1 MLSKKFSFAAI
12 STVIFLSCVA
22 ANASAGQVLTCE
34 KRNAPQRSILS
45 VEAEDLKATAT
56 FNAIVKSGNN
66 TATANPASSNA
77 LGVVEFDFDSNPKN
91 ILAGANAIGSNF
103 IVGGTA
109 SVVVTDANGN
119 SVASATANCKVR

>member
-12 STVIFLSCVA
+12 KNRTTNGSTVIFLSCVA

-56 FNAIVKSGNN
+56 FNAIVKSGN
-66 TATANPASSNA
+66 
-77 LGVVEFDFDSNPKN
+77 
-91 ILAGANAIGSNF
+91 
-103 IVGGTA
+103 
-109 SVVVTDANGN
+109 
-119 SVASATANCKVR
+119 